1 MGRIANLLES
11 IKNSPKKFGFNSSM
25 YRSLQKT
32 ASEYAKK
39 IEEPVTKESVVE
51 LSKIEEDLKKKTAD
65 YLQKRKNPLTK
76 AGKARYNIVEEIN
89 GLVGG
94 INELK
99 DFTKLK
105 QYQAEGKRL
114 SDVVEVARK
123 NRVVNITNKEKKVV
137 GAGASQRIKFEYENE
152 TGFFT
157 PSTNM
162 SKDVMDVI
170 NAENERL
177 ESENFEL
184 WTKMSNKGLIQNNFS
199 LPVPE
204 MEKYTDAML
213 IDALSNILRV
223 DMSDFNENELK
234 EVANYYKNLGKAD
247 TFIGAAERAKT
258 MSNNGVEKRNTAT
271 SRVASM
277 LGMEDKIAVSENIK
291 VINDG
296 IEIEGSFMK
305 NAVGVDTRSRE
316 GQIKLVGKNIDLN
329 FEMLQRD
336 INRMQVFDMLCGQI
350 DRHGGNFFYQ
360 ISETPINGKY
370 QVVGLQGI
378 DNDMSFGMLN
388 INTRHSTLPG
398 LDSLNMIDEEML
410 TSLRELTAEQLE
422 FTIGGMISQEE
433 VNAVMERRNAIL
445 EKVDKGEVRV
455 IKANEWGDN
464 TLEDSKKSV
473 YYQEIKQEFAYLEIN
488 KIKDEENIVDS
499 YDLTIKRIEEY
510 NKKHPDTMQ
519 ELPEKPKNYDL
530 YKEPKEWRK
539 NNSQM
544 VDYEKKLA
552 TAKLMDSP
560 LPNQPEGYERYKA
573 EKEIYDYIIQ
583 KQFYEEEFEK
593 TGEISMEIPAEPEN
607 FAERRKALSELN
619 QLNQLNQLKEVSTVD
634 VSKLQPQMDAY
645 KEDFEN
651 NFEKQMEDYEKQ
663 VKEAT
668 SAKKPLPKMPAGYL
682 EYKRLKDIEKS
693 PVEVSLDELSG
704 KSKTVTRMQSNDN
717 QPKREMGMAPNGK

>member
-11 IKNSPKKFGFNSSM
+11 IKNSPKKFGFNSLR

-32 ASEYAKK
+32 ASEYARK

-105 QYQAEGKRL
+105 QYQTEGKRL

-123 NRVVNITNKEKKVV
+123 NRVVDITNKEKKVV
-137 GAGASQRIKFEYENE
+137 GAGASQRIRFEYENE
-152 TGFFT
+152 IGFFT
-157 PSTNM
+157 PNTNVSTNI
-162 SKDVMDVI
+162 MDVI

-177 ESENFEL
+177 ASENPGL
-184 WTKMSNKGLIQNNFS
+184 WTKMSNSKLVQDNVF
-199 LPVPE
+199 LPVAAI
-204 MEKYTDAML
+204 EKYTDSML
-213 IDALSNILRV
+213 IGAVSNARNADI
-223 DMSDFNENELK
+223 SDFNENELK
-234 EVANYYKNLGKAD
+234 EVANYYKNIGKAN
-247 TFIGAAERAKT
+247 TLIEAATTAKIT
-258 MSNNGVEKRNTAT
+258 SENGVEKRNTAT

-277 LGMEDKIAVSENIK
+277 LGMEDKIAVAENIK

-296 IEIEGSFMK
+296 IEMEGSFMK
-305 NAVGVDTRSRE
+305 NAVGLDSRSRE
-316 GQIKLVGKNIDLN
+316 GQIKLIGKNIDLN

-378 DNDMSFGMLN
+378 DNDMSFGMLK
-388 INTRHSTLPG
+388 INTQRSTLPG

-464 TLEDSKKSV
+464 TLEDSKKSI
-473 YYQEIKQEFAYLEIN
+473 YYKEIRKELTSLEIN

-499 YDLTIKRIEEY
+499 YDLAIKRIEEY
-510 NKKHPDTMQ
+510 NKKHPDTAQ

-530 YKEPKEWRK
+530 YKEQKEWRK

-544 VDYEKKLA
+544 VNYENDLA
-552 TAKLMDSP
+552 FAKMTDSP
-560 LPNQPEGYERYKA
+560 LPKQPEGYERYKA
-573 EKEIYDYIIQ
+573 EKEIYDYILQ

-607 FAERRKALSELN
+607 FAERRKAL
-619 QLNQLNQLKEVSTVD
+619 VD
-634 VSKLQPQMDAY
+634 VIKLQPQMDAY
-645 KEDFEN
+645 KEEFEN

-682 EYKRLKDIEKS
+682 EYKKLKDIEKS